1 MTIWDNIY
9 KDHQKGGQAWASLS
23 SAIHPLF
30 KQFLS
35 KSKFEFKQALDIGCG
50 VGKHAL
56 FLFGKGFKVD
66 GIDSSPT
73 AVKMTKDLLG
83 EKAGRIKVADMFKF
97 RIAKDRYDLII
108 SFSTIHHGL
117 KKDIQTLI
125 DKIHSALAD
134 DGKIFITVPDF
145 ESIKKKNVFV
155 REHKPLKNGSYIPIT
170 GADKGLAHSYYTKA
184 EVQKLF
190 SRFKDLQ
197 LDLDSHGK
205 WIVRA
210 LK

>member
-1 MTIWDNIY
+1 MTIWDDVY
-9 KDHQKGGQAWASLS
+9 KNYQKGGKAWASLS
-23 SAIHPLF
+23 EEIHPLF

-35 KSKFEFKQALDIGCG
+35 QSNFEFKHALDIGCG

-56 FLFGKGFKVD
+56 FLVSNGFKVD

-83 EKAGRIKVADMFKF
+83 KKAGSVKVADMFKF

-125 DKIHSALAD
+125 DKIYSALVTG
-134 DGKIFITVPDF
+134 GKVFITVPDF
-145 ESIKKKNVFV
+145 ESIKKKNILIHA
-155 REHKPLKNGSYIPIT
+155 HKMLENGSYIPVT
-170 GADKGLAHSYYTKA
+170 GTDKGLVHSYYTKR

-190 SRFKDLQ
+190 SKFKNLQ

-205 WIVRA
+205 WVVQA
-210 LK
+210 SK